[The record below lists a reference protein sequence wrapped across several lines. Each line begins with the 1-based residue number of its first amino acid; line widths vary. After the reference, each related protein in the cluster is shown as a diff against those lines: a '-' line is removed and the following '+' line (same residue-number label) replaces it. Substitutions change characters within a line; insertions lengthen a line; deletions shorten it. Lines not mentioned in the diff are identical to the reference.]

1 MQKEQRVNG
10 ARYSVPSNRRAQA
23 AGGDVRSFA
32 LNSESAALFAIFY
45 HSANARIA
53 VSLSS
58 FVFEDSMSNP
68 STTPA
73 RGRARGA
80 LIASPWHT
88 LSILLI
94 FAYFAFR
101 QKMPSNAIGAESAPA
116 ALSHWVLLRRYAI
129 LILSE
134 WGMAYWVWVGVH
146 LKGGY
151 LRDLTGGRWTS
162 WRAVALDVA
171 IAMPFCGVWELTA
184 WLVHRAVERVP
195 AATASYQPPSG
206 FMEVFMWILLSVSA
220 GICEEIVFRG
230 YLQQQFGAATRSVV
244 AGVILQGAVFGLAH
258 TYQGWKQVIVIA
270 PLGILYGAL
279 VAWRRNLRAS
289 MISHAALDIFEGWL
303 RFL

>member
-1 MQKEQRVNG
+1 M
-10 ARYSVPSNRRAQA
+10 
-23 AGGDVRSFA
+23 D
-32 LNSESAALFAIFY
+32 
-45 HSANARIA
+45 NA
-53 VSLSS
+53 
-58 FVFEDSMSNP
+58 

-73 RGRARGA
+73 EKASRRG

-94 FAYFAFR
+94 FGYFGVR
-101 QKMPSNAIGAESAPA
+101 QKMPSNALGPESAQA
-116 ALSHWVLLRRYAI
+116 AISHWARLGQYAI

-146 LKGGY
+146 LKGGH

-162 WRAVALDVA
+162 WRGVALDVA
-171 IAMPFCGVWELTA
+171 IAIPFCGVWELTA
-184 WLVHRAVERVP
+184 WLVHLAVERVP
-195 AATASYQPPSG
+195 AATAPYQPPSG
-206 FMEVFMWILLSVSA
+206 FAEVFIWILLSISA

-230 YLQQQFGAATRSVV
+230 YLQQQFGAATRSLA

-270 PLGILYGAL
+270 VLGILYGAL

-303 RFL
+303 HFI